1 MAGLLGDRG
10 TQVLRLVVAA
20 AAGALLTACA
30 GSEGTSYQEQ
40 ALRASEGGDLK
51 AATSLAQ
58 KEVEKYSASDQ
69 CSSTTNYN
77 CGTLALA
84 YSSLAEYQIRSGNRA
99 AGERS
104 FDRAKGALQM
114 VPKDNKPSA
123 TGMVYRDVSEAFWK
137 AGDKR
142 RAIAVFKEGTTRGA
156 DEWLYTTSAA
166 KAVAQE
172 EGRPVPATPGMPT
185 TAGMPATPGV
195 QAAPGAPVPLGP
207 AVTPA
212 AATET
217 DTMIKATPLGDPAT
231 GTPAVTDAPR
241 GGRAPSSAEP
251 ASAPLA
257 PSPLTPT
264 PLQRTR

>member
-10 TQVLRLVVAA
+10 TQVLKRVVAGAA
-20 AAGALLTACA
+20 AALLSACA
-30 GSEGTSYQEQ
+30 GDSTSYQEQ

-51 AATSLAQ
+51 TATALAQ
-58 KEVEKYSASDQ
+58 KEVEKYSATDQ

-84 YSSLAEYQIRSGNRA
+84 LSSLAEYQILSGNLA

-104 FDRAKGALQM
+104 FDRAKGALQR
-114 VPKDNKPSA
+114 VPKENKPSA

-137 AGDKR
+137 AGDRK
-142 RAIAVFKEGTTRGA
+142 RAIAVFREGTTRGA

-166 KAVAQE
+166 KAVAQQ
-172 EGRPVPATPGMPT
+172 EGRPAAATGTPG
-185 TAGMPATPGV
+185 TP
-195 QAAPGAPVPLGP
+195 AAPGAPVPLGP

-217 DTMIKATPLGDPAT
+217 DTSVKVTPLGDPAT
-231 GTPAVTDAPR
+231 GAPPAAGSPS
-241 GGRAPSSAEP
+241 GGRPPSSAEP
-251 ASAPLA
+251 APAPLA

-264 PLQRTR
+264 PLQRSR

>member
-1 MAGLLGDRG
+1 MAGLLRDRG
-10 TQVLRLVVAA
+10 TQVLKLVVAG

-30 GSEGTSYQEQ
+30 GDSTSYQEQ

-51 AATSLAQ
+51 AATSLAE

-84 YSSLAEYQIRSGNRA
+84 YSSLAEYQIRSGNVA

-104 FDRAKGALQM
+104 FDRAKGTLQR

-156 DEWLYTTSAA
+156 DEWLYTSSAA
-166 KAVAQE
+166 KAVAQQ
-172 EGRPVPATPGMPT
+172 EGRPVPATPGMP
-185 TAGMPATPGV
+185 PAPGV

-212 AATET
+212 SATET
-217 DTMIKATPLGDPAT
+217 DTMVKSTPLGDPAT
-231 GTPAVTDAPR
+231 SAPAVYDPTR
-241 GGRAPSSAEP
+241 GRPPSSAEP
-251 ASAPLA
+251 ATAPLS

-264 PLQRTR
+264 PLQRSR

>member
-10 TQVLRLVVAA
+10 TQVLKLVVAG

-30 GSEGTSYQEQ
+30 GDSTSYQEQ

-58 KEVEKYSASDQ
+58 KEVEKYSATDQ

-84 YSSLAEYQIRSGNRA
+84 YSSLAEYQILSGNLA

-104 FDRAKGALQM
+104 FDRAKGTLQR

-166 KAVAQE
+166 KAVAQQ

-185 TAGMPATPGV
+185 TPGV

-212 AATET
+212 AASET
-217 DTMIKATPLGDPAT
+217 DTMVKPTQVNDPAT
-231 GTPAVTDAPR
+231 NEPAVNDPMR
-241 GGRAPSSAEP
+241 GRPPSSAAP
-251 ASAPLA
+251 APAPMA

-264 PLQRTR
+264 PLQRSR

>member
-10 TQVLRLVVAA
+10 TQVLKLVVAG
-20 AAGALLTACA
+20 AAGALLSACA
-30 GSEGTSYQEQ
+30 SDSTSYQEQ

-51 AATSLAQ
+51 AATALAQ
-58 KEVEKYSASDQ
+58 KEVEKYSATDQ

-84 YSSLAEYQIRSGNRA
+84 YSSLAEYQILSGNLA

-104 FDRAKGALQM
+104 FDRAKGALQR

-137 AGDKR
+137 AGDKK

-156 DEWLYTTSAA
+156 DEWLYTSSAA
-166 KAVAQE
+166 KAVAQQG
-172 EGRPVPATPGMPT
+172 GRPAPALPDTPAAPGLPT
-185 TAGMPATPGV
+185 
-195 QAAPGAPVPLGP
+195 AAPGAPIPLGP

-212 AATET
+212 AATEADMT
-217 DTMIKATPLGDPAT
+217 VKSTPLGDPAT
-231 GTPAVTDAPR
+231 GTPASSDQPR
-241 GGRAPSSAEP
+241 AGRPPSSAEP
-251 ASAPLA
+251 APAPLS

-264 PLQRTR
+264 PLQRSR

>member
-10 TQVLRLVVAA
+10 TQVLRLVVTG
-20 AAGALLTACA
+20 AAGALVTACA
-30 GSEGTSYQEQ
+30 SSDGTSYQEQ

-58 KEVEKYSASDQ
+58 KEVEKYSASNQ

-84 YSSLAEYQIRSGNRA
+84 YSSLAEYQIRSGNMA

-142 RAIAVFKEGTTRGA
+142 RAIAVFREGTTRGA

-166 KAVAQE
+166 RAVAQQ
-172 EGRPVPATPGMPT
+172 EGSPAPV
-185 TAGMPATPGV
+185 TPGV
-195 QAAPGAPVPLGP
+195 PTAPGVQVAPGAPVPLGP
-207 AVTPA
+207 AVMPA

-217 DTMIKATPLGDPAT
+217 DTMVKPVQVNDPAT
-231 GTPAVTDAPR
+231 SAPPR
-241 GGRAPSSAEP
+241 GRPPGSADPAP
-251 ASAPLA
+251 APLA

>member
-10 TQVLRLVVAA
+10 THVLRLVVAG

-30 GSEGTSYQEQ
+30 SGGNTSYQEQ

-58 KEVEKYSASDQ
+58 KEVEKYSATDQ
-69 CSSTTNYN
+69 CSATTNYN

-84 YSSLAEYQIRSGNRA
+84 YSSLAEYQILSGNLA

-104 FDRAKGALQM
+104 FDRAKGALQR

-156 DEWLYTTSAA
+156 DEWLYTSSAA
-166 KAVAQE
+166 KAVAQQ
-172 EGRPVPATPGMPT
+172 EGRPAS
-185 TAGMPATPGV
+185 AGASAMPAAPGTSV
-195 QAAPGAPVPLGP
+195 APGAPVPLGP

-212 AATET
+212 AATES
-217 DTMIKATPLGDPAT
+217 DTMAKPIQVNDPAT
-231 GTPAVTDAPR
+231 DPATSDPR
-241 GGRAPSSAEP
+241 RGRPPSSAEP
-251 ASAPLA
+251 APAPLA

-264 PLQRTR
+264 PLQRSR

>member
-1 MAGLLGDRG
+1 MAGLLGDCG
-10 TQVLRLVVAA
+10 TGVLKLIVVG
-20 AAGALLTACA
+20 AAGALLSACG
-30 GSEGTSYQEQ
+30 GSESTSYQEQ

-51 AATSLAQ
+51 AATALAQ
-58 KEVEKYSASDQ
+58 KEVDKYSAADQ

-84 YSSLAEYQIRSGNRA
+84 YSSLAEYQIRSGNLA

-104 FDRAKGALQM
+104 FDRAKGALQL
-114 VPKDNKPSA
+114 VAKDNKPSA

-137 AGDKR
+137 AGDRR

-166 KAVAQE
+166 KAVAQQ
-172 EGRPVPATPGMPT
+172 EGRPAPATPGT
-185 TAGMPATPGV
+185 QGAPGRTG
-195 QAAPGAPVPLGP
+195 APGAPIPLGP

-212 AATET
+212 AATDS
-217 DTMIKATPLGDPAT
+217 DTTIRSTPLADPAT
-231 GTPAVTDAPR
+231 GTPAASGAA
-241 GGRAPSSAEP
+241 GGQPPSSAEP
-251 ASAPLA
+251 TPASLT

-264 PLQRTR
+264 PLQRSR

>member
-1 MAGLLGDRG
+1 MAGLFGDRG
-10 TQVLRLVVAA
+10 TGVLRLVVAG

-30 GSEGTSYQEQ
+30 SDSNSYQEQ

-51 AATSLAQ
+51 TATSLAQ

-84 YSSLAEYQIRSGNRA
+84 YSSLAEYQIRGGNLA

-104 FDRAKGALQM
+104 FDRAKGALQL

-142 RAIAVFKEGTTRGA
+142 RAIAIFKEGTTRGA

-166 KAVAQE
+166 RAVAQQ
-172 EGRPVPATPGMPT
+172 EGRPAPATPGKPT
-185 TAGMPATPGV
+185 PPGA

-217 DTMIKATPLGDPAT
+217 DTMIRATPLGDPAT
-231 GTPAVTDAPR
+231 STPAVNDSPR
-241 GGRAPSSAEP
+241 GGRPPSSAEP
-251 ASAPLA
+251 VSAPLA

>member
-1 MAGLLGDRG
+1 MAGLLGDCG
-10 TQVLRLVVAA
+10 TGVLKLVVVG
-20 AAGALLTACA
+20 AAGALLSAC
-30 GSEGTSYQEQ
+30 GSSDSPSYQEQ

-51 AATSLAQ
+51 AATALAQ
-58 KEVEKYSASDQ
+58 KEVEKYSATDQ

-84 YSSLAEYQIRSGNRA
+84 YSSLAEYQIRSGNMA

-104 FDRAKGALQM
+104 FDRAKGALQL
-114 VPKDNKPSA
+114 VAKDNKPSA

-137 AGDKR
+137 AGDRK

-166 KAVAQE
+166 KAVAQQ
-172 EGRPVPATPGMPT
+172 EGRPAAAGAAAAPGTPS
-185 TAGMPATPGV
+185 
-195 QAAPGAPVPLGP
+195 APGAPVPLGP

-217 DTMIKATPLGDPAT
+217 DTTVKVTPLGDPAT
-231 GTPAVTDAPR
+231 GASVVTNSSS

-251 ASAPLA
+251 APAPLS

-264 PLQRTR
+264 PLQRSR

>member
-10 TQVLRLVVAA
+10 RHLLRLVVAG
-20 AAGALLTACA
+20 AAGTLLTACA
-30 GSEGTSYQEQ
+30 SSNTSYQEQ

-58 KEVEKYSASDQ
+58 KEVEKYSATDQ

-84 YSSLAEYQIRSGNRA
+84 YSSLAEYQILSGNLA

-104 FDRAKGALQM
+104 FDRAKGTLQR

-137 AGDKR
+137 AGDKG
-142 RAIAVFKEGTTRGA
+142 RAIAIFKEGTTRGA
-156 DEWLYTTSAA
+156 DEWLYTSSAA
-166 KAVAQE
+166 KAVAQQ
-172 EGRPVPATPGMPT
+172 EGPRASAGAAAVPATPGP
-185 TAGMPATPGV
+185 PG
-195 QAAPGAPVPLGP
+195 APGAPVPLGP

-212 AATET
+212 SAAGP
-217 DTMIKATPLGDPAT
+217 DTMTRPTLVGDPAT
-231 GTPAVTDAPR
+231 GDPAATTPMR
-241 GGRAPSSAEP
+241 GRPPSSAEP
-251 ASAPLA
+251 APAPLA

-264 PLQRTR
+264 PLQRSR

>member
-1 MAGLLGDRG
+1 MVALVGTFRNVAGL
-10 TQVLRLVVAA
+10 VACA
-20 AAGALLTACA
+20 FAVTAC
-30 GSEGTSYQEQ
+30 GSDPSFQEQ

-58 KEVEKYSASDQ
+58 KEVEKYSAADQ

-84 YSSLAEYQIRSGNRA
+84 LSSLAEYQILSGNVA

-104 FDRAKGALQM
+104 FDRAKGTLQR

-142 RAIAVFKEGTTRGA
+142 RAIAVFREGTTRGA
-156 DEWLYTTSAA
+156 DEWLYTSSAA
-166 KAVAQE
+166 KAVAQQ
-172 EGRPVPATPGMPT
+172 EGKTAPATAAPST
-185 TAGMPATPGV
+185 
-195 QAAPGAPVPLGP
+195 APGAPVPLGP
-207 AVTPA
+207 ASATPASATEADIMVKPTMVNDPAIGDPMRGLPPSSADPA
-212 AATET
+212 AA
-217 DTMIKATPLGDPAT
+217 P
-231 GTPAVTDAPR
+231 
-241 GGRAPSSAEP
+241 PSQPSQ
-251 ASAPLA
+251 PLA

-264 PLQRTR
+264 PLQRSR

>member
-1 MAGLLGDRG
+1 MAGLLEDRG
-10 TQVLRLVVAA
+10 TRVLKLVVAG

-30 GSEGTSYQEQ
+30 SSDSTPYQEQ

-51 AATSLAQ
+51 TATSLAQ
-58 KEVEKYSASDQ
+58 KEVEKYSATDQ

-84 YSSLAEYQIRSGNRA
+84 YSSLAEYQIRSGNLA

-104 FDRAKGALQM
+104 FDRAKGTLQM

-166 KAVAQE
+166 RAVAQE
-172 EGRPVPATPGMPT
+172 EGRPAPATPGMPT
-185 TAGMPATPGV
+185 TPRV

-212 AATET
+212 VAT
-217 DTMIKATPLGDPAT
+217 DTDSTIRATPLGDPAT
-231 GTPAVTDAPR
+231 STPAVNDSPR
-241 GGRAPSSAEP
+241 GGRPPSSAEP
-251 ASAPLA
+251 VSAPLA

>member
-10 TQVLRLVVAA
+10 TQVLRLVVAG
-20 AAGALLTACA
+20 AAGALLAACA

-40 ALRASEGGDLK
+40 ALRASEGGNLQ

-142 RAIAVFKEGTTRGA
+142 RAIAVFKEGATRGA

-185 TAGMPATPGV
+185 TPGV

-212 AATET
+212 AASET

-231 GTPAVTDAPR
+231 GTPAATDAPR
-241 GGRAPSSAEP
+241 GGRAPGSAEP
-251 ASAPLA
+251 APAPLA

>member
-10 TQVLRLVVAA
+10 TQVLKRVVAG
-20 AAGALLTACA
+20 AAGALLSACA
-30 GSEGTSYQEQ
+30 GDSTSYQEQ
-40 ALRASEGGDLK
+40 ALRASDGGDLK
-51 AATSLAQ
+51 TATALAQ
-58 KEVEKYSASDQ
+58 KEVEKYSAADQ

-84 YSSLAEYQIRSGNRA
+84 LSSLAEYQIRSGNRA

-172 EGRPVPATPGMPT
+172 EGRPAPATPGMPT
-185 TAGMPATPGV
+185 TPGV

-207 AVTPA
+207 TVTPA

-217 DTMIKATPLGDPAT
+217 DTMIRTTPLGDPAT
-231 GTPAVTDAPR
+231 GMPAATDAPR

-251 ASAPLA
+251 APAPLA

>member
-10 TQVLRLVVAA
+10 TQVLRLVVAG
-20 AAGALLTACA
+20 AAGALLSACA
-30 GSEGTSYQEQ
+30 SDSTSYQEQ

-58 KEVEKYSASDQ
+58 KEVEKYSATDQ

-84 YSSLAEYQIRSGNRA
+84 LSSLAEYQILSGNLA

-123 TGMVYRDVSEAFWK
+123 TGMVYRDVSEAYWK
-137 AGDKR
+137 VGDKR

-166 KAVAQE
+166 KAVAQQ
-172 EGRPVPATPGMPT
+172 EGRP
-185 TAGMPATPGV
+185 
-195 QAAPGAPVPLGP
+195 AAPAAATAVPGAPTALGAPVPLAPG
-207 AVTPA
+207 ATPVS
-212 AATET
+212 ATES
-217 DTMIKATPLGDPAT
+217 DTMVKPSMVNDPASNDPMR
-231 GTPAVTDAPR
+231 GQPPRSADPAP
-241 GGRAPSSAEP
+241 
-251 ASAPLA
+251 APLA

-264 PLQRTR
+264 PLQRSR

>member
-10 TQVLRLVVAA
+10 TQVLKLVMAA

-30 GSEGTSYQEQ
+30 SSDSPSYQEQ

-84 YSSLAEYQIRSGNRA
+84 YSSLAEYQIRSGNLA

-104 FDRAKGALQM
+104 FDRAKGALQL
-114 VPKDNKPSA
+114 VAKDNKPSA

-166 KAVAQE
+166 KAVAQQ
-172 EGRPVPATPGMPT
+172 EGRPVAAGAAAAPGTPS
-185 TAGMPATPGV
+185 
-195 QAAPGAPVPLGP
+195 APGAPVPLGP

-217 DTMIKATPLGDPAT
+217 DMTIKATPLGDPAT
-231 GTPAVTDAPR
+231 GAPSASSSPS

-251 ASAPLA
+251 APAPLS

-264 PLQRTR
+264 PLQRSR

>member
-10 TQVLRLVVAA
+10 TQVLRLVVAG
-20 AAGALLTACA
+20 AAGALLSACA
-30 GSEGTSYQEQ
+30 SDSTSYQEQ

-58 KEVEKYSASDQ
+58 KEVEKYSATDQ

-84 YSSLAEYQIRSGNRA
+84 LSSLAEYQILSGNLA

-137 AGDKR
+137 AGDKK

-166 KAVAQE
+166 KAVAQQ
-172 EGRPVPATPGMPT
+172 EGRP
-185 TAGMPATPGV
+185 
-195 QAAPGAPVPLGP
+195 AAPAAATAVPGAPTALGAPVPLAPG
-207 AVTPA
+207 ATPVS
-212 AATET
+212 ATES
-217 DTMIKATPLGDPAT
+217 DTMVKPSMVNDPAINDPMR
-231 GTPAVTDAPR
+231 GQPPRSADPAP
-241 GGRAPSSAEP
+241 
-251 ASAPLA
+251 APLA

-264 PLQRTR
+264 PLQRSR

>member
-1 MAGLLGDRG
+1 MAGL
-10 TQVLRLVVAA
+10 VANLRNVA
-20 AAGALLTACA
+20 GVFGCALAVTAC
-30 GSEGTSYQEQ
+30 GSSDTSYQEQ

-51 AATSLAQ
+51 SATSLAQ

-84 YSSLAEYQIRSGNRA
+84 LSSLAEYQILSGNRA

-104 FDRAKGALQM
+104 FDRAKGALQL

-142 RAIAVFKEGTTRGA
+142 RAIAVFKEGTTRGT
-156 DEWLYTTSAA
+156 DEWLYTSSAA

-172 EGRPVPATPGMPT
+172 EGKTAPVPVGAP
-185 TAGMPATPGV
+185 
-195 QAAPGAPVPLGP
+195 AAPGAPVPLGP
-207 AVTPA
+207 VSATPATATPA
-212 AATET
+212 AATDA
-217 DTMIKATPLGDPAT
+217 DTMVKPALVNDPAIND
-231 GTPAVTDAPR
+231 PMR
-241 GGRAPSSAEP
+241 GLPPSSADP
-251 ASAPLA
+251 AAPPPSQPPSASPLA